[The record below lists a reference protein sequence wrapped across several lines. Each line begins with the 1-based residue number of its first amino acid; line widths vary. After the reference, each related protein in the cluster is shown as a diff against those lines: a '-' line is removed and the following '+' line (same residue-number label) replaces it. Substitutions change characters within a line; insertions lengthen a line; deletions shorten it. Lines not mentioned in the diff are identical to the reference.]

1 VTAAAAGAAPLAVT
15 TSPLIVDG
23 LSAGYGDTQ
32 VLWDVSL
39 RIEPGEIVA
48 LIGSNGAGKS
58 TLLGAMS
65 AVVQTWG
72 GSVRYGERS
81 LTGLEPDRIVSAGV
95 VQVPQGRRLFGSLTV
110 EDNLRMG
117 AYLRT
122 DREVDADLQR
132 ILGLLPRLR
141 ERYDFLAGRLSGG
154 EQQQVAIARALMARP
169 QVLLI
174 DEMSLG
180 LAPVLVDH
188 LIELLTQ
195 IHKTGVSILIVE
207 QDVQTALE
215 VSSRAYVLETGR
227 VTLSG
232 PSSQLLDDPQVK
244 KAYLGV

>member
-1 VTAAAAGAAPLAVT
+1 VSAATTTSTVTVA
-15 TSPLIVDG
+15 TSPLVIDG
-23 LSAGYGDTQ
+23 VSAGYGDTQ
-32 VLWDVSL
+32 VLWDVSM
-39 RIEPGEIVA
+39 RVDPGEIVA

-58 TLLGAMS
+58 TLLGAIS
-65 AVVQTWG
+65 AVVKTWG
-72 GSVRYGERS
+72 GSVSYGDTK
-81 LTGLEPDRIVSAGV
+81 LTGLEPDRIVKAGV
-95 VQVPQGRRLFGSLTV
+95 LQVPQGRRLFGSLTV

-122 DREVDADLQR
+122 DREVDADLER

-215 VSSRAYVLETGR
+215 VSTRAYVLETGR

>member
-1 VTAAAAGAAPLAVT
+1 MTQPLV
-15 TSPLIVDG
+15 IEN

-39 RIEPGEIVA
+39 QIDPGEIVA

-58 TLLGAMS
+58 TLLGAVS
-65 AVVQTWG
+65 GVVDTWSG
-72 GSVRYGERS
+72 TARFGDAT
-81 LTGLEPDRIVSAGV
+81 LTGLGPDRIVQAGV

-110 EDNLRMG
+110 EENLLMG
-117 AYLRT
+117 GYLRR
-122 DREVDADLQR
+122 DGEVRDDVER
-132 ILGLLPRLR
+132 ILTLLPRIR
-141 ERYDFLAGRLSGG
+141 ERYRFLAGRLSGG

-169 QVLLI
+169 RVLLI

-180 LAPVLVDH
+180 LAPVLVDT
-188 LIELLTQ
+188 LIGLIQQ
-195 IHKTGVSILIVE
+195 IHETGVSLLIVE

-227 VTLSG
+227 IVLQG
-232 PSSQLLDDPQVK
+232 PSEQLLDDPQVQ